1 MSGNI
6 LEELAGMEEHLQLPV
21 MPPENITTQQL
32 YALMV
37 AQNAKLQVMLRHV
50 IELHREQKQNADA
63 QRDMLETW
71 KTAGNILKFIKMVGQ
86 LGLAVTA
93 IFGLLTY
100 IIKRGG
106 PPS

>member
-50 IELHREQKQNADA
+50 VELHREQKENADA

-71 KTAGNILKFIKMVGQ
+71 KTAGNILKFIKIVGQ
-86 LGLAVTA
+86 FGLAVA
-93 IFGLLTY
+93 GIFTLIALFA
-100 IIKRGG
+100 KRGG
-106 PPS
+106 PPG